1 LDSQQPKTLIVIAG
15 PTASGKTTLGITVA
29 NHFRTEILSADSR
42 QVFKEINI
50 GTAKPTPEELNQAK
64 HHFVNH
70 VSIHEEYSAG
80 QFEREALLLL
90 TNLFEVKDTVV
101 LVGGSGLYIQAV
113 CEGFDELPTISGGI
127 RERLQKRVRDEGL
140 ESLVRELI
148 DKDPEYAK
156 QVDLANPQRLM
167 RALEIIQQT
176 GKTYS
181 SFRVKKQIERP
192 FTIKK
197 FAIEWEREELY
208 NRINQRVDAMID
220 QGLEEEARAFYP
232 LKHLNALQ
240 TVGYSEWFSYFDGSI
255 DREEAIRLIKRN
267 TRRFAKRQLTWL
279 RRDNS
284 IVWVEPGEMKDIID
298 SKEV

>member
-113 CEGFDELPTISGGI
+113 CEGFDELEY
-127 RERLQKRVRDEGL
+127 RMRV
-140 ESLVRELI
+140 
-148 DKDPEYAK
+148 
-156 QVDLANPQRLM
+156 
-167 RALEIIQQT
+167 
-176 GKTYS
+176 
-181 SFRVKKQIERP
+181 
-192 FTIKK
+192 
-197 FAIEWEREELY
+197 
-208 NRINQRVDAMID
+208 
-220 QGLEEEARAFYP
+220 
-232 LKHLNALQ
+232 
-240 TVGYSEWFSYFDGSI
+240 
-255 DREEAIRLIKRN
+255 
-267 TRRFAKRQLTWL
+267 
-279 RRDNS
+279 
-284 IVWVEPGEMKDIID
+284 
-298 SKEV
+298 